1 MTAATDA
8 VTVPGAP
15 VPARW
20 TTGTWKIGPAH
31 TSAGFAVRHLMSRVR
46 GTFSEISGQIVT
58 DPDPSRSTATAT
70 IALSSVSTG
79 NDGSDAHLLPKEV
92 T

>member
-20 TTGTWKIGPAH
+20 TTGTWKIDPAH
-31 TSAGFAVRHLMSRVR
+31 TNAGFAVRHLMSRVR

-58 DPDPSRSTATAT
+58 DSDPSRSTATAT

-79 NDGSDAHLLPKEV
+79 NDGRDAHLLPKEA

>member
-20 TTGTWKIGPAH
+20 TTGTWKIDPAH
-31 TSAGFAVRHLMSRVR
+31 TTAGLRC

-58 DPDPSRSTATAT
+58 DSDSSRSTATAT
-70 IALSSVSTG
+70 ITLSSVSTG
-79 NDGSDAHLLPKEV
+79 NDERDAHLLSKEA

>member
-20 TTGTWKIGPAH
+20 TTGTWKIDPAH
-31 TSAGFAVRHLMSRVR
+31 TTAGFAVRHLMSRVR

-58 DPDPSRSTATAT
+58 DPHPSRSTATAT

-79 NDGSDAHLLPKEV
+79 NDERDAHLLSKEA

>member
-1 MTAATDA
+1 
-8 VTVPGAP
+8 
-15 VPARW
+15 
-20 TTGTWKIGPAH
+20 
-31 TSAGFAVRHLMSRVR
+31 MSRVR

-58 DPDPSRSTATAT
+58 DPDPDPSRSTATAT

-79 NDGSDAHLLPKEV
+79 NDERDAHLLSKEA

>member
-20 TTGTWKIGPAH
+20 TTGTWKIDPAH
-31 TSAGFAVRHLMSRVR
+31 TTAGFAVRHLMSR
-46 GTFSEISGQIVT
+46 SAE
-58 DPDPSRSTATAT
+58 PSARSAGR
-70 IALSSVSTG
+70 S
-79 NDGSDAHLLPKEV
+79 
-92 T
+92 

>member
-1 MTAATDA
+1 MPSLSPERPCLHAGRREPGRSTRRIPLPFCGAAPDE
-8 VTVPGAP
+8 P
-15 VPARW
+15 
-20 TTGTWKIGPAH
+20 
-31 TSAGFAVRHLMSRVR
+31 VR

-58 DPDPSRSTATAT
+58 DPDPDPSRSTATAT

-79 NDGSDAHLLPKEV
+79 NDERDAHLLSKEA

>member
-20 TTGTWKIGPAH
+20 TTGTWKIDPAH
-31 TSAGFAVRHLMSRVR
+31 TTAGFAVRHLMSRVR

-79 NDGSDAHLLPKEV
+79 NDGRDAHLLPKEA

>member
-20 TTGTWKIGPAH
+20 TTGTWKIDPAH
-31 TSAGFAVRHLMSRVR
+31 TTAGFAVRHLMSRVR

-58 DPDPSRSTATAT
+58 DPHPSRSTATAT

-79 NDGSDAHLLPKEV
+79 NDGRDDHLLPKEV